1 MGNILESTSDNRTV
15 DLPGIRWIS
24 DKNRWHKRR
33 KARREA
39 PTVSRISASVFVV
52 CPCVRSLGT
61 PKIHHNPPSIP
72 SIWEIE
78 LPTDTFWAGI
88 ASSTTQVA
96 GKTAE
101 PLFLRVKFSNFWG
114 GNDALLCGVSDWLW
128 NPGVLRLGEPREG
141 RCVERTSWD
150 HGDADTVALHH
161 GDFLRIS
168 FGRLL
173 HAWILFN
180 GLKSVTIT
188 NM

>member
-1 MGNILESTSDNRTV
+1 MIHLTPATRVLIFAGTSVYAFEGIALVIPIRESMEKPEYFPHMLVAWMMLSRPRYSWIGSIAAPPATMDGNILESTSDNRTV

-33 KARREA
+33 KTRREP

-96 GKTAE
+96 GKIAE
-101 PLFLRVKFSNFWG
+101 PLYS
-114 GNDALLCGVSDWLW
+114 
-128 NPGVLRLGEPREG
+128 
-141 RCVERTSWD
+141 
-150 HGDADTVALHH
+150 
-161 GDFLRIS
+161 
-168 FGRLL
+168 
-173 HAWILFN
+173 
-180 GLKSVTIT
+180 
-188 NM
+188 